1 VDRPAVHGGA
11 VLAVQILERRAADGD
26 DEAGVMPRDRRRVDP
41 DDAVVI
47 PADEVRAIRQT
58 TGDRRAES
66 ELTVSKDDAHRKQL
80 EFRES
85 SPRTAECNAA
95 YSVTGSRP

>member
-47 PADEVRAIRQT
+47 PADEVRAIRQQPLAIGVPNQNSQSPKT
-58 TGDRRAES
+58 T
-66 ELTVSKDDAHRKQL
+66 
-80 EFRES
+80 
-85 SPRTAECNAA
+85 RTGNN
-95 YSVTGSRP
+95 